1 MASFVPLGCSR
12 GGFLALSRLADAG
25 RGFDEVLLDVLGRD
39 CVWTL
44 SDAGA
49 GMGSGPVET

>member
-1 MASFVPLGCSR
+1 MPLGCSR
-12 GGFLALSRLADAG
+12 GSFLDLSRLADAG

-44 SDAGA
+44 SEAGA
-49 GMGSGPVET
+49 GTGSGPVET